1 MKAHLRHL
9 ISLSAAVCFA
19 IAASAPARAYSA
31 EGSFDRTLKV
41 TGAVDL
47 DVTTGSG
54 NIDVRSGSSGAVH
67 VRGKIRASE
76 SWRDGSEDA
85 ERKVRYLESNP
96 PIEQSGNVIRIG
108 HIDDPELRRNISIS
122 YEIQVPSETR
132 LTSSTGSGHLN
143 ISGIRGP
150 LKARSG
156 SGGVKVSGI
165 GDEAELETGSGDIEA
180 DSIKGPARMHSGSG
194 RIEGTGIAGGI
205 VATTGSGN
213 IRLQQTAPGD
223 VRVETGSGGAEV
235 SGVKGGVDARAGSGN
250 ITVAGEPTSEW
261 RLHSGSGTLTVR
273 LTAQVGFDLDA
284 HTSSGHIDTDLPI
297 TVQGTIGRGHMQGKA
312 RGGGVRLDLETGS
325 GNIRIE

>member
-1 MKAHLRHL
+1 MKAHLRYL

-19 IAASAPARAYSA
+19 IAANVPARAFSA

-41 TGAVDL
+41 TGAVEM

-54 NIDVRSGSSGAVH
+54 NIEVRAGSSGTVR
-67 VRGKIRASE
+67 VRGRIRASD
-76 SWRDGSEDA
+76 SWRDGSENA

-96 PIEQSGNVIRIG
+96 PIEQNGNVIRVG
-108 HIDDPELRRNISIS
+108 HIEDSELRRNISIS
-122 YEIQVPSETR
+122 YEIEVPAETR
-132 LTSSTGSGHLN
+132 LTSSTGSGHLT
-143 ISGIRGP
+143 ISGIRGRV
-150 LKARSG
+150 KGRSG

-194 RIEGTGIAGGI
+194 WIHANGIAGAI
-205 VATTGSGN
+205 VAVTGSGN
-213 IRLQQTAPGD
+213 IRLEQTAPGD

-235 SGVKGGVDARAGSGN
+235 SGVRGGFDARAGSGS
-250 ITVAGEPTSEW
+250 ITVSGEPTSEW

-273 LTAQVGFDLDA
+273 LTAQVGFDLEA
-284 HTSSGHIDTDLPI
+284 HTSSGHIDTDIPI
-297 TVQGTIGRGHMQGKA
+297 TVQGTIGHGHMQGKV

>member
-1 MKAHLRHL
+1 MKARIHQLL
-9 ISLSAAVCFA
+9 AISAIVCLGMAMNLSA
-19 IAASAPARAYSA
+19 RAFSA

-41 TGAVDL
+41 TGAVEL

-54 NIDVRSGSSGAVH
+54 NIEVRTGDSSAVRVH
-67 VRGKIRASE
+67 GMIRASNGWRE
-76 SWRDGSEDA
+76 SSDES

-132 LTSSTGSGHLN
+132 LSSSTGSGHLN

-194 RIEGTGIAGGI
+194 RIEGSGIAGGI